1 MVDPATFRD
10 VMAQWPSGV
19 TIVTTLDGNGERKG
33 MTASS
38 FSSVSA
44 EPALVSVCL
53 HRDLYTHKL
62 ISESGVFGVN
72 VLAKDQM
79 EVARRFAGMV
89 KDVEDRFEGE
99 SWTIAE
105 SGASL
110 LDSAL
115 GWVDCRVLYEYEGGT
130 HTIFVGE
137 VLAAHN
143 ARRSAPLLY
152 HSRGWGQFADVLPD
166 VATIADTSMVRV
178 LGETGLAAEVANAV
192 SVETS
197 AGVRVRVAD
206 LTGVPDV
213 DAALNAVPWP
223 ADRSMTSVRVS
234 DRLQAQKALEHGTGA
249 VEFLTD
255 PTVPADL
262 EQTLLAVDGI
272 ADRAAVELIAPFFAP
287 RHEAVVEAVLALKS
301 AGVKEICLPDDK
313 GAATA
318 LGVRDLLQEI
328 VPMARPTALRMRL
341 DARDRL
347 GLVKGLTA
355 LKSGVR
361 DFDTSMERLV
371 ESSALEDLNRLLSTL
386 DVSSTVDANAISQL
400 AEHLSSIQT
409 NHEPTAEAARTTVG
423 AIR

>member
-1 MVDPATFRD
+1 MVDPAIFRD

-19 TIVTTLDGNGERKG
+19 TIVTTLDADGERKG

-44 EPALVSVCL
+44 DPPLVSVCL
-53 HRDLYTHKL
+53 DRNLYTHKL

-105 SGASL
+105 TGVSL

-115 GWVDCRVLYEYEGGT
+115 GWVDCRVLYEYEGGS

-137 VLAAHN
+137 VVAAHN

-166 VATIADTSMVRV
+166 VATVADTSLVRV
-178 LGETGLAAEVANAV
+178 LGNAGLADEIPNAIKR
-192 SVETS
+192 ETA

-206 LTGVPDV
+206 LSAVEDV
-213 DAALNAVPWP
+213 DAVLGEIAWP
-223 ADRSMTSVRVS
+223 LEKGLTSVLVT
-234 DRLQAQKALEHGTGA
+234 DGIQARKALEYGAGA
-249 VEFLTD
+249 VEFIAD
-255 PTVPADL
+255 PSVPAQVANTVAAL
-262 EQTLLAVDGI
+262 EGI
-272 ADRAAVELIAPFFAP
+272 ADRASVELVDAFSPD
-287 RHEAVVEAVLALKS
+287 RHEAVIEALLALKT
-301 AGVKEICLPDDK
+301 AGVKEVCLPDVG

-318 LGVRDLLQEI
+318 LGVRDILQEI
-328 VPMARPTALRMRL
+328 VPMARPVSLRMRL
-341 DARDRL
+341 DGRDRL
-347 GLVKGLTA
+347 GLVKGLIA
-355 LKSGVR
+355 LKSGIR
-361 DFDTSMERLV
+361 DFDTAMQSIAD
-371 ESSALEDLNRLLSTL
+371 STALDDLNRLLATL
-386 DVSSTVDANAISQL
+386 DVGSTVDSNAILQL
-400 AEHLSSIQT
+400 AEHLCSVQT
-409 NHEPTAEAARTTVG
+409 AQDLPAEAARTTVG
-423 AIR
+423 ATG